1 MTEATRG
8 EITQLVR
15 QWSGG
20 DAAAFDQLIAL
31 VYDDLRRIAHHH
43 LRAARGGTV
52 DTTALVHEAY
62 LKLARVQGGS
72 WDGRAQFF
80 AFCSKAMRHILIDYA
95 RRRAAVKS
103 GGDQTRV
110 PLTENTAI
118 VEAEVTR
125 MLGVEEALRELE
137 KRDARM
143 GRIVECR
150 FFGGMSV
157 PDTAEALGTS
167 PRTVERE
174 WARARAY
181 LYAALHDDSTD
192 EPDEAARA

>member
-20 DAAAFDQLIAL
+20 DAEAFDQLIAL

-95 RRRAAVKS
+95 RRRSAVKS

-137 KRDARM
+137 KHDARM

-181 LYAALHDDSTD
+181 LYAALQDDRTD
-192 EPDEAARA
+192 EPDEPPRA